1 MSKSKQL
8 DFTGKT
14 IYVGLDVHRKDW
26 KVCILL
32 EELIYKQFCQPP
44 KPKVLGKYLRKHF
57 PGGTYKSVYEA
68 GFCGFWIH
76 DELTAEGI
84 ENIVVNPADVPT
96 TDKERQQKTDKRD
109 AKKLGRAL
117 RGGGLEGIHI
127 PSRQLV
133 EHRSLVRLR
142 SRQVKDM
149 TRTKNRIK
157 AHLHFFGIAIPEEY
171 KGCNWSNN
179 FIKWIASTEMETL
192 VGKMVLTG
200 LLSQFSSQRE
210 MLLQINQQLRTLS
223 KTELYKKRTEL
234 LLSVPGIG
242 LIGTM
247 KILTEIGDIKR
258 FKGMARL
265 AAYVGFIPSTD
276 SSGEHE
282 RIGEMTN
289 RGNRQ
294 LKKMLIEASW
304 IAIRNDPALT
314 LKYEELRKTMRGTKA
329 IIRIGRKLLNRVR
342 HVLIKE
348 ERYVIGMV
356 E

>member
-8 DFTGKT
+8 NFSDKT

-32 EELIYKQFCQPP
+32 GEMVYKQFCQPP
-44 KPKVLGKYLRKHF
+44 EPKTLGNYLRKHF
-57 PGGTYKSVYEA
+57 PKGNYKSVYEA

-76 DELTAEGI
+76 DGLVREGI

-109 AKKLGRAL
+109 AKKLARTL
-117 RGGGLEGIHI
+117 RGGTLEGIHV
-127 PSRQLV
+127 PSREMV

-142 SRQVKDM
+142 NRQVSDM
-149 TRTKNRIK
+149 VRTKNRIK
-157 AHLHFFGIAIPEEY
+157 AHLHFFGIGIPVEY
-171 KGCNWSNN
+171 SGSNWSNN
-179 FIKWIASTEMETL
+179 FLKWVGSRKMETV
-192 VGKMVLTG
+192 VGKLVLDD
-200 LLSQFSSQRE
+200 LLSQFYVQRKR
-210 MLLQINQQLRTLS
+210 LLGMNKQLRILS
-223 KTELYKKRTEL
+223 QTKKYKKRAEL
-234 LLSVPGIG
+234 LQSVPGIG

-247 KILTEIGDIKR
+247 KILTELGDIKR
-258 FKGMARL
+258 FKGIKRL
-265 AAYVGFIPSTD
+265 AAYVGFIPRTD

-304 IAIRNDPALT
+304 IAIRNDPALA
-314 LKYEELRKTMRGTKA
+314 LKYEELRKTMRATKA
-329 IIRIGRKLLNRVR
+329 IIRIGRKLLNRIR
-342 HVLIKE
+342 YVLINE
-348 ERYVIGMV
+348 EKYVIGMV